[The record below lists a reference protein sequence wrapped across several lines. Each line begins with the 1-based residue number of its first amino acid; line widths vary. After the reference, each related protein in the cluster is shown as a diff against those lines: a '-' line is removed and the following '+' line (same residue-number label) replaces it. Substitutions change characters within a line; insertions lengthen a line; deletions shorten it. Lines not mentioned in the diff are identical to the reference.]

1 MSVNN
6 VIDDVFFDFSR
17 DRYLRALE
25 LGDPFSVSI
34 LFSMSISTLIVNHP
48 KVISMLRVVSKAR

>member
-6 VIDDVFFDFSR
+6 VIDDVFSR

-25 LGDPFSVSI
+25 PR
-34 LFSMSISTLIVNHP
+34 MPISTLIPNHP